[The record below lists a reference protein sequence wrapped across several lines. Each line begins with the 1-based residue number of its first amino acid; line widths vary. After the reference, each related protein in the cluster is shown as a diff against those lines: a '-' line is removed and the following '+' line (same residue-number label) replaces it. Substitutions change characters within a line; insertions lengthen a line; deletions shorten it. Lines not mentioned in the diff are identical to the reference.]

1 MDTEVGNR
9 GLKLSGGEKQRIS
22 IARVLLKDPAL
33 LIFDEATSA
42 LDSISESKIQE
53 AIEPIIKE
61 RTSILIAHRLSTV
74 LAADEILVVKDGEVV
89 DRGHHKELVKA
100 DKREHRFGYEE
111 AAYLLLFGELPTARE
126 LVDWKNRIG
135 ACRRLSD
142 GFKENAIM
150 KHPPKDIMNALARA
164 VLFASAFDPDGT
176 PDDLSI
182 DKCLEQSVDLIGSM
196 PTMAAYAYQA
206 KVHYHDGG
214 SLMIRNPDPEKS
226 TAENILMLTRE
237 DGRYSKL
244 EAETLDLAL
253 ILHAEH
259 GGGNNSSFT
268 THVVTSSHS
277 DIYSSVA
284 ASILSLK
291 GARHGGAN
299 LRVMRQMEEI
309 MREVSGWNRDEN
321 VVRYLEKIAD
331 KKAGDGTGLI
341 YGLGHAVYTISDP
354 RAQMLKEKARALAKD
369 KHREEEMRLFESIE
383 RLGPAIVKSRHP
395 RAEDVCANVD
405 LYSGFVYDMLGIPK
419 DLYTPLFAVARCVS
433 WCAHRMEEL
442 VNAGPII
449 RPAYKPIYHPRPYVR
464 LSDR

>member
-1 MDTEVGNR
+1 MSVDRKWLQQQAEKVRKVDWIDPALYRKYGVKR
-9 GLKLSGGEKQRIS
+9 GLRNDNGTGVLVGLTTIGNVHGYVMNEGEKQ
-22 IARVLLKDPAL
+22 
-33 LIFDEATSA
+33 
-42 LDSISESKIQE
+42 
-53 AIEPIIKE
+53 AIPGELYYRGIN
-61 RTSILIAHRLSTV
+61 
-74 LAADEILVVKDGEVV
+74 VKDIVM
-89 DRGHHKELVKA
+89 A

-111 AAYLLLFGELPTARE
+111 TAYLLLFGELPTSRE
-126 LVDWKNRIG
+126 LVDWKRKLG
-135 ACRRLSD
+135 SYRRLSD

-150 KHPPKDIMNALARA
+150 RHPPKDLMNALARA
-164 VLFASAFDPDGT
+164 VLFAYAFDPDDN

-182 DKCLEQSVDLIGSM
+182 EKCLEQSFDLIGSI
-196 PTMAAYAYQA
+196 PTIVAYAYQA
-206 KVHYHDGG
+206 KAHYHDGC
-214 SLMIRNPDPEKS
+214 SLMIRNPDPRKS
-226 TAENILMLTRE
+226 TSENILMLTRE
-237 DGRYSKL
+237 DGRYTKL

-291 GARHGGAN
+291 GSRHGGAN
-299 LRVMRQMEEI
+299 LRVMRQMDEI
-309 MREVSGWNRDEN
+309 KSAVKNWHDAKA
-321 VVRYLEKIAD
+321 VTAYLEKIAD
-331 KKAGDGTGLI
+331 KKAGDRSGLI
-341 YGLGHAVYTISDP
+341 YGLGHAVYTVSDP
-354 RAQMLKEKARALAKD
+354 RAQMLKEKARALA
-369 KHREEEMRLFESIE
+369 REKGREDEMKLFELIE
-383 RLGPAIVKSRHP
+383 SAGPALIKARHP

-449 RPAYKPIYHPRPYVR
+449 RPAYKPIFHPRDYVK